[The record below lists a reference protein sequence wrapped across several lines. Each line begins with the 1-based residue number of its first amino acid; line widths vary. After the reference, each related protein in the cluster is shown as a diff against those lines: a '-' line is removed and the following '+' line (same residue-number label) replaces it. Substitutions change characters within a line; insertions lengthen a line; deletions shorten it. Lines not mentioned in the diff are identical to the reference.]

1 VQSLLADKIGN
12 IHWLTTDTIPPGIE
26 DTWQKPSI
34 NADTLAFLQYT
45 SGSTGTPKGAMLS
58 HRNLLYNAA
67 MTQHLMGH
75 SHTSKFVSW
84 LPIYHDM
91 GLIGGVLQPL
101 YGDFPC
107 IMMPPASFLQS
118 PYRWLKAISHYQAT
132 TSGGP
137 NFAYE
142 LCVQKISQQQR
153 ETLDLSS
160 WSVAFNGA
168 EPIRCDTLEHFAAA
182 FAPCGFRWEA
192 FYSCY
197 GMAEAALMISGGLHT
212 ASPIIKTV
220 QGEALESDRVLA
232 TSAESENV
240 RTLIGCGQTLP
251 GQKIAIVNPET
262 LTRCQPDEVGEI
274 WVSGPS
280 VGVGY
285 WNRTEETERT
295 FRAYLSDTGEGPFL
309 RTGDLGFLQ
318 DGELFITGRAKDLII
333 IRGRNLYPQDIELI
347 PFL

>member
-1 VQSLLADKIGN
+1 
-12 IHWLTTDTIPPGIE
+12 
-26 DTWQKPSI
+26 
-34 NADTLAFLQYT
+34 
-45 SGSTGTPKGAMLS
+45 
-58 HRNLLYNAA
+58 
-67 MTQHLMGH
+67 MTQRLMGH

-101 YGDFPC
+101 YGGFPC

-142 LCVQKISQQQR
+142 LCVQKITQQQR

-160 WSVAFNGA
+160 WNVAFNGA
-168 EPIRCDTLEHFAAA
+168 EPIRRDTLERFAAA

-192 FYSCY
+192 FYPCY

-212 ASPIIKTV
+212 ASPVIKTV
-220 QGEALESDRVLA
+220 QGEALESDRAIA

-240 RTLIGCGQTLP
+240 RTLVGCGQTLP
-251 GQKIAIVNPET
+251 DQKLRSRT
-262 LTRCQPDEVGEI
+262 LKP
-274 WVSGPS
+274 
-280 VGVGY
+280 
-285 WNRTEETERT
+285 
-295 FRAYLSDTGEGPFL
+295 
-309 RTGDLGFLQ
+309 
-318 DGELFITGRAKDLII
+318 
-333 IRGRNLYPQDIELI
+333 
-347 PFL
+347 